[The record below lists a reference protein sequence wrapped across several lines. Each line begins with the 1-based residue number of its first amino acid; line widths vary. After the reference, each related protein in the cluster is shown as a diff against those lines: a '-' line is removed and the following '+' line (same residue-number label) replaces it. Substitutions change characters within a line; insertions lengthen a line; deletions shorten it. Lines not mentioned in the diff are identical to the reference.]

1 MNIDEFFK
9 EVNIV
14 SLSDIDKGYSIRKT
28 KIKKNKKIIR
38 ESKVQNDYNPF
49 DSQKMKELTTSIS
62 KLASVNNIK
71 YLSKWKDIDLTRLVD
86 KKDYDNWELEDI
98 LSALKSEINQQNSS
112 RLDKKQIAEYRK
124 SEEDNKEIYID
135 SLEII
140 KKYKNGDP
148 YVKRNEVTKSY
159 TIENSQWHP
168 LISQN
173 IKIKIK
179 NWANENIDIFYNRAK
194 KLLIVEPRNNDL
206 IILISKL
213 SELIYERD
221 TINTQAQEIEQIIL
235 LEADE
240 NSLADIILFR
250 VESIIKPHIE
260 VIEKNIISGGR
271 LIFADMWN
279 IQFKESLKNEVR
291 ERDGHKCLVCESEVD
306 LHIHHKIPRNLGGV
320 HHLDNLVTLCASCHG
335 VIEQVDVQ
343 KSFNKGLSNYKKN
356 LIKGSLDIEI
366 PLSKININLKIE
378 EKLDNLLNKLDKR
391 NQDLITEVVELMAYF
406 EKLKEF

>member
-1 MNIDEFFK
+1 MDINDYFK
-9 EVNIV
+9 KINRY
-14 SLSDIDKGYSIRKT
+14 SLNDIDKNHEIRQTKT
-28 KIKKNKKIIR
+28 SKKRKIIID
-38 ESKVQNDYNPF
+38 SKVQNNHSLLDP
-49 DSQKMKELTTSIS
+49 KKKKELTTSIS
-62 KLASVNNIK
+62 QLASVNNIK
-71 YLSKWKDIDLTRLVD
+71 HLSKWGDINLTQLADKD
-86 KKDYDNWELEDI
+86 DYDNWELEDM
-98 LSALKSEINQQNSS
+98 LRNLNAEIEQ
-112 RLDKKQIAEYRK
+112 RK
-124 SEEDNKEIYID
+124 SSELNKKKLEEYKELEEHNKEIYID

-148 YVKRNEVTKSY
+148 YVKKNQVTKSY
-159 TIENSQWHP
+159 TIENLQWHP
-168 LISQN
+168 LLSQK

-179 NWANENIDIFYNRAK
+179 NWADENIDTFYNRAK
-194 KLLIVEPRNNDL
+194 KLLILEPRNNEL
-206 IILISKL
+206 LILISKL

-221 TINTQAQEIEQIIL
+221 IINTQAQEIEQIIS
-235 LEADE
+235 LEEDE
-240 NSLADIILFR
+240 NSLADLILYR
-250 VESIIKPHIE
+250 VESIIKPHID

-279 IQFKESLKNEVR
+279 IPFKESLKNEVR
-291 ERDGHKCLVCESEVD
+291 ARDGHKCLVCESEVD

-335 VIEQVDVQ
+335 VIEQVDLQ

-356 LIKGSLDIEI
+356 LIKGSFDFEI
-366 PLSKININLKIE
+366 PISKININLKIE